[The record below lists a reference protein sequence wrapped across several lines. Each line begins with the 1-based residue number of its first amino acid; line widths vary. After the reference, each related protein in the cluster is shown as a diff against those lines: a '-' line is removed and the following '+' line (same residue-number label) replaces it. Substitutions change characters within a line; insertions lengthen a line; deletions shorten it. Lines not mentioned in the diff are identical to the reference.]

1 MKRKITAGKPTQIK
15 MRPPLRRDEDAMADI
30 TTYMVDQISSQFK
43 NQALLAL
50 NKGTVDKFQ
59 DAQVGNFANVF
70 LSLANSVSRK
80 IKKRFSDSRL
90 KKASDKILNSIDR
103 ETQKNLYS
111 QVEKEIGI
119 DARELIATE
128 GLKSSI
134 NAQKLETQQWLK
146 KIRDETLEEYTNNSL
161 RAMAQGQTIDDVLA
175 QYDDMTEKRKN
186 HAQFT
191 ARNQVQNYNSMVQDV
206 RARNLGL
213 ERGRWETAEDERVRP
228 SHKDRQG
235 KEFDLSKGCYSP
247 IDGKWLKTG
256 VDYNC
261 RCTTIYVIPEG

>member
-1 MKRKITAGKPTQIK
+1 
-15 MRPPLRRDEDAMADI
+15 MRPPLRRDEDELAKL
-30 TTYMVDQISSQFK
+30 TKYMVEQISSQFK

-50 NKGTVDKFQ
+50 NKSTVNKFE
-59 DAQVGNFANVF
+59 DSQVGNFATVF
-70 LSLANSVSRK
+70 LGLANIVARK
-80 IKKRFSDSRL
+80 IKKRFSDARL
-90 KKASDKILNSIDR
+90 QKASDKILNSIDK
-103 ETQKNLYS
+103 ETQENLYL
-111 QVEKEIGI
+111 QVEREVGI

-128 GLKSSI
+128 GLKSAI

-191 ARNQVQNYNSMVQDV
+191 ARNQIQNYNSMVQDV

-213 ERGRWETAEDERVRP
+213 TRGRWETALDERVRP

-235 KEFDLSKGCYSP
+235 KEFDLKDGCYSS
-247 IDGKWLKTG
+247 IDGKHLKTG

-261 RCTTIYVIPEG
+261 RCTTIYIIPEAED